1 MHTTARVATT
11 SRRVLEYSSM
21 HIMHTLEYSTTVCII
36 IILLLSRRVY
46 MHTPSSMH
54 STNVVEAHYTH
65 VCIQSKY
72 VLARSGTHV
81 STPRNFDFFF
91 ML

>member
-1 MHTTARVATT
+1 
-11 SRRVLEYSSM
+11 
-21 HIMHTLEYSTTVCII
+21 
-36 IILLLSRRVY
+36 

-54 STNVVEAHYTH
+54 STNVVEAQYTH

-81 STPRNFDFFF
+81 STRNFDCFF